1 MKRTIAVCLMTVLIL
16 SLVLVSYAEKSGS
29 TVIEY
34 TVSDSYSFDIPST
47 VSINSGKLSVSV
59 TDKISNDPVQLWL
72 TSENYVFTDSGH
84 FMLVHET
91 NASSEIEYQLK
102 YGEDV
107 ISNGTPFATFR
118 GNGTAEIT
126 FALISS
132 GPFNSGKY
140 TDRITFHFG

>member
-1 MKRTIAVCLMTVLIL
+1 MKRTIAVCLMTMLML
-16 SLVLVSYAEKSGS
+16 SLVLISYAEKSGS

-47 VSINSGKLSVSV
+47 VSVNSGILSISI
-59 TDKISNDPVQLWL
+59 TDKTSNDPIQVWL
-72 TSENYVFTDSGH
+72 TSESYAETDH

-91 NASSEIEYQLK
+91 NSSSEIEYQLS
-102 YGEDV
+102 YNDDV

-118 GNGTAEIT
+118 DNGTAKIVL
-126 FALISS
+126 ALLSS